1 MEEARRGREEEGR
14 GERKEET
21 KKVQVSYESEGM
33 PGISIST

>member
-1 MEEARRGREEEGR
+1 MEEVRRGREEQGR
-14 GERKEET
+14 RERSEET